1 MLRSGKEITQVA
13 AEDKSVTLQT
23 ASFTVIEIGYNKIQ
37 NSTNLHSLAFQR
49 YDYKYLDLSVR
60 GVLRSADI
68 CSPLR
73 SVILC
78 GFCKHRDSL
87 TAVNM
92 QITVSSLKWY
102 LQLPPNIGNFY
113 QIMRRRQK
121 TAIFK
126 TLISV
131 RIYFMTVSNE
141 GLTAL
146 TFYSLL
152 LAWCTIRFN
161 IQQLYALPTLYLCVL
176 YLSENKQRLVPLTA

>member
-1 MLRSGKEITQVA
+1 MCTKWSWPSMLRSAKENRQVL
-13 AEDKSVTLQT
+13 AEDKSVTLHP
-23 ASFTVIEIGYNKIQ
+23 ASLAVIEIGYSKVQ
-37 NSTNLHSLAFQR
+37 DSTNLPSLAFQR

-78 GFCKHRDSL
+78 GFCEHRGSL
-87 TAVNM
+87 TAVKM
-92 QITVSSLKWY
+92 QMTVSTLRWN

-121 TAIFK
+121 TVIFK

-131 RIYFMTVSNE
+131 PVCFTTVRN
-141 GLTAL
+141 GDLVAL
-146 TFYSLL
+146 TSRHR
-152 LAWCTIRFN
+152 ASSI
-161 IQQLYALPTLYLCVL
+161 
-176 YLSENKQRLVPLTA
+176 